1 MDRNFIRL
9 AGAQIP
15 VTLNVG
21 KNINSIKSAID
32 WAKENSVDYIATPE
46 ASLSGYQEN
55 FNTPELMDA
64 LATVE
69 EYAKVSKVGL
79 LLGTLWEEK
88 LFDGT
93 LELQNQLRVYNKDGK
108 LHNYFSKKILCPLD
122 NKIGITFNAE
132 IRVAFLQTDLDNIVV
147 PIAGV
152 LCNDLYGKEGFA
164 PVMQTLAKYNYKIY
178 IHATNAE
185 RNIDPQYDSV
195 FKEHHNATL
204 RLVSYLSKK
213 TAILTVD
220 NCYNIN
226 GEPSKSGTSST
237 SGVLYK
243 GDWLTTAPDEDT
255 QYFYHDF
262 QLDEFGIDQSDPENN
277 LVGDTNAS

>member
-1 MDRNFIRL
+1 MSQAMDRNFIRL

-93 LELQNQLRVYNKDGK
+93 LELQNQLRVY
-108 LHNYFSKKILCPLD
+108 LSL
-122 NKIGITFNAE
+122 
-132 IRVAFLQTDLDNIVV
+132 
-147 PIAGV
+147 
-152 LCNDLYGKEGFA
+152 
-164 PVMQTLAKYNYKIY
+164 
-178 IHATNAE
+178 IH
-185 RNIDPQYDSV
+185 I
-195 FKEHHNATL
+195 
-204 RLVSYLSKK
+204 
-213 TAILTVD
+213 
-220 NCYNIN
+220 
-226 GEPSKSGTSST
+226 
-237 SGVLYK
+237 
-243 GDWLTTAPDEDT
+243 
-255 QYFYHDF
+255 
-262 QLDEFGIDQSDPENN
+262 
-277 LVGDTNAS
+277 